1 VSGYPQWEFPACWL
15 QGAVQ
20 QNLYGKSFPKA
31 RSCKPSWGSFR
42 TYADAALSSGSPHR
56 PATAPAFR
64 KQCEVLAVKDKEQG
78 HAPDQLEE
86 MMGNLRLLVADDH
99 DVVRKGVRTLL
110 EEQPGWEVAAEA
122 ADGREAVEK
131 AKLVQPDVTILD
143 LSMPELN
150 GLEAAREILKT
161 VPTKVLI
168 LTMYDSDPLI
178 RQTLEAGARG
188 YLLKSDAGR
197 DLVSAVDALR
207 RNKTFFTPKV
217 AQMVLEG
224 YLGRTTKENE
234 DDSNRKNGLRLT
246 ARQKQIL
253 QLLAE
258 GKSSKEVAVA
268 LNISVKTAETHRA
281 NIMRRLDCHSVTE
294 LVRYAIRNHI
304 IEA

>member
-1 VSGYPQWEFPACWL
+1 MA
-15 QGAVQ
+15 
-20 QNLYGKSFPKA
+20 
-31 RSCKPSWGSFR
+31 
-42 TYADAALSSGSPHR
+42 
-56 PATAPAFR
+56 
-64 KQCEVLAVKDKEQG
+64 
-78 HAPDQLEE
+78 
-86 MMGNLRLLVADDH
+86 NLRLLVADDH
-99 DVVRKGVRTLL
+99 DVVRKGVRMLL

-122 ADGREAVEK
+122 ANGREAVEK
-131 AKLVQPDVTILD
+131 AQLVQPDVTILD

-161 VPTKVLI
+161 VQTKILI

-188 YLLKSDAGR
+188 YLLKSDAGK

-224 YLGRTTKENE
+224 YLGRPTKDNE
-234 DDSNRKNGLRLT
+234 AEDNNRKNGLRLT

-258 GKSSKEVAVA
+258 GKSSKEVAVT

>member
-1 VSGYPQWEFPACWL
+1 
-15 QGAVQ
+15 
-20 QNLYGKSFPKA
+20 
-31 RSCKPSWGSFR
+31 
-42 TYADAALSSGSPHR
+42 
-56 PATAPAFR
+56 
-64 KQCEVLAVKDKEQG
+64 
-78 HAPDQLEE
+78 
-86 MMGNLRLLVADDH
+86 MGNLRLLVADDH

-224 YLGRTTKENE
+224 YLGRPTKENE

>member
-1 VSGYPQWEFPACWL
+1 
-15 QGAVQ
+15 
-20 QNLYGKSFPKA
+20 
-31 RSCKPSWGSFR
+31 
-42 TYADAALSSGSPHR
+42 
-56 PATAPAFR
+56 
-64 KQCEVLAVKDKEQG
+64 
-78 HAPDQLEE
+78 
-86 MMGNLRLLVADDH
+86 MGNLRLLVADDH

-110 EEQPGWEVAAEA
+110 EEQPGWEVVAEA

-150 GLEAAREILKT
+150 GLEAAQEILKS
-161 VPTKVLI
+161 VQTKVLI

-197 DLVSAVDALR
+197 DLVLAVDALR

-224 YLGRTTKENE
+224 YLGRPTKENE
-234 DDSNRKNGLRLT
+234 DESNRKNELRLT